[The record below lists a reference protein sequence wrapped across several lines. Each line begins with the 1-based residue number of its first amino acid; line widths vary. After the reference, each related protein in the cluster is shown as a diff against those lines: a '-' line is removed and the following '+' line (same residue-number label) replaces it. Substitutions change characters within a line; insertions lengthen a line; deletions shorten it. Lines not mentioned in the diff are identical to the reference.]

1 MSRTVR
7 GKLRPTH
14 SLERTSLPIP
24 PSQWRKRSTIA
35 NASSADQSL
44 ELQKEQPMTASPFKL
59 AKLKFFAAPLAL
71 LLGLVGGAMAQDNH
85 ADASTALTTTQKDQ
99 IEIGVTVYNSNIAL
113 IRDVRQIQLGQ
124 SIFPLRFEDVAASI
138 NPATVHFRSLTD
150 DSKLSVV
157 EQNYEYDLLDPQKLL
172 QKYVGKEV
180 TLVRAETDA
189 GSTKWVETKATLL
202 ANNNGPVW
210 KIGNEIV
217 TGMNTDSYRFPELP
231 GNFYSRPTL
240 IWTLDNRG
248 AASQKVEASYLTG
261 NMSWSADYVLT
272 VARDEKLADLDG
284 WVTLNNN
291 SGASYQNA
299 KLQLVAGEIHQVAP
313 VAAPPINGRQVMQMA
328 MAKAADQFTQEGISE
343 YHLYSLGRRTSIQ
356 NNESKQIALLNGT
369 GIPVEKHLITEGQT
383 YYFRNAQGIG
393 NPTPQPVKVSYQF
406 KNEEKGGL
414 GMPLP
419 AGTVRV
425 YLADSKGGI
434 QFIGEDS
441 IQHTP
446 KDETLKIYVGDA
458 FDVVC
463 ERKETDYK
471 KLASNLYEME
481 YEITLRNHKD
491 VPVTVEVLEP
501 IGGDWE
507 IVSST
512 FPSKKLD
519 ARSVGF
525 DVPVA
530 KDGTSKLTY
539 RVRVKW

>member
-1 MSRTVR
+1 VPL
-7 GKLRPTH
+7 GEGRPPH
-14 SLERTSLPIP
+14 RLERTSSLNP
-24 PSQWRKRSTIA
+24 PSHYRNRSTIA
-35 NASSADQSL
+35 GTSREVGPR
-44 ELQKEQPMTASPFKL
+44 ELQKEQPMTASPLKL
-59 AKLKFFAAPLAL
+59 ANLKFVLAPLVLFFVLAGIATAAPQQNPA
-71 LLGLVGGAMAQDNH
+71 
-85 ADASTALTTTQKDQ
+85 ASSPALTTTEKDQ
-99 IEIGVTVYNSNIAL
+99 VEIAVTVYNSNIAL
-113 IRDVRQIQLGQ
+113 VRDVRQIQLGQ

-150 DSKLSVV
+150 DSKLSVI

-272 VARDEKLADLDG
+272 VARDEKTADLDG

-291 SGASYQNA
+291 SGTAYQNA
-299 KLQLVAGEIHQVAP
+299 KLQLVAGEIHQVSPAP
-313 VAAPPINGRQVMQMA
+313 APPMARMQAEMA
-328 MAKAADQFTQEGISE
+328 MAKAAPQFTQEGISE

-356 NNESKQIALLNGT
+356 NNESKQISLLNGT
-369 GIPVEKHLITEGQT
+369 GVPVEKHLVTEGES
-383 YYFRNAQGIG
+383 YYYRNSQGVG
-393 NPTPQPVKVSYQF
+393 SPTPQPVKVTYQF

-441 IQHTP
+441 IKHTP
-446 KDETLKIYVGDA
+446 KDETLNIYVGDA

-463 ERKETDYK
+463 ERKQTDYK
-471 KLASNLYEME
+471 KLSSNLYEME
-481 YEITLRNHKD
+481 YEITLRNHKA
-491 VPVTVEVLEP
+491 VPVTVEVHEP
-501 IGGDWE
+501 IGGDWT
-507 IVSST
+507 IVNSNI
-512 FPSKKLD
+512 PSKKLD
-519 ARSVGF
+519 AQSVGF

-530 KDGTSKLTY
+530 KDGTSTLTY

>member
-1 MSRTVR
+1 MTTSPLRYFTSKFVFALLALVILFSRTAGACPQDDR
-7 GKLRPTH
+7 AAA
-14 SLERTSLPIP
+14 
-24 PSQWRKRSTIA
+24 SQV
-35 NASSADQSL
+35 
-44 ELQKEQPMTASPFKL
+44 M
-59 AKLKFFAAPLAL
+59 
-71 LLGLVGGAMAQDNH
+71 
-85 ADASTALTTTQKDQ
+85 TTTEKDQ

-113 IRDVRQIQLGQ
+113 IRDVRQIRLGE

-150 DSKLSVV
+150 DSKLGVV

-202 ANNNGPVW
+202 ADNNGPVW
-210 KIGNEIV
+210 KIDNEIV
-217 TGMNTDSYRFPELP
+217 TGLSSDSYRFPELP

-261 NMSWSADYVLT
+261 NMNWSADYVLT

-291 SGASYQNA
+291 SGASYRNA
-299 KLQLVAGEIHQVAP
+299 KLQLVAGEIHQVSPAP
-313 VAAPPINGRQVMQMA
+313 APPIARMQSSMA
-328 MAKAADQFTQEGISE
+328 MAKAAPQFTQEGISE

-356 NNESKQIALLNGT
+356 NNESKQISLLTGT
-369 GIPVEKHLITEGQT
+369 GVPVEKHLVTEGEA
-383 YYFRNAQGIG
+383 YYYRNSQGMG
-393 NPTPQPVKVSYQF
+393 NPTPQPVRVTYQF
-406 KNEEKGGL
+406 KNDEKGGL

-425 YLADSKGGI
+425 YLSDSKGGI

-446 KDETLKIYVGDA
+446 KDETVKIYVGDA

-463 ERKETDYK
+463 ERKQTDYK
-471 KLASNLYEME
+471 KLAGNLYEME
-481 YEITLRNHKD
+481 YEITLRNHKET
-491 VPVTVEVLEP
+491 PVTVAVREP

-507 IVSST
+507 IVNSS
-512 FPSKKLD
+512 FPSSKLD
-519 ARSVGF
+519 SQTVGF

>member
-1 MSRTVR
+1 MIVSAC
-7 GKLRPTH
+7 KLF
-14 SLERTSLPIP
+14 
-24 PSQWRKRSTIA
+24 
-35 NASSADQSL
+35 N
-44 ELQKEQPMTASPFKL
+44 
-59 AKLKFFAAPLAL
+59 LKFVLAPLVFLFVCSGNTAAAPQEDRA
-71 LLGLVGGAMAQDNH
+71 AAPQ
-85 ADASTALTTTQKDQ
+85 ALTTTEKDQ
-99 IEIGVTVYNSNIAL
+99 VEIGVTVYNSNIAL
-113 IRDVRQIQLGQ
+113 IRDVRQIRLGE
-124 SIFPLRFEDVAASI
+124 SVFPLRFEDVAASI

-299 KLQLVAGEIHQVAP
+299 KLQLVAGEIHQLATVPAP
-313 VAAPPINGRQVMQMA
+313 MMAQMQLRA
-328 MAKAADQFTQEGISE
+328 GVAKAADQFTQEGISE

-356 NNESKQIALLNGT
+356 NNESKQISLLTGT
-369 GIPVEKHLITEGQT
+369 GIPVEKHLITEGQS
-383 YYFRNAQGIG
+383 YYYRNTNGLG

-507 IVSST
+507 ILNST

-519 ARSVGF
+519 ARSAGF